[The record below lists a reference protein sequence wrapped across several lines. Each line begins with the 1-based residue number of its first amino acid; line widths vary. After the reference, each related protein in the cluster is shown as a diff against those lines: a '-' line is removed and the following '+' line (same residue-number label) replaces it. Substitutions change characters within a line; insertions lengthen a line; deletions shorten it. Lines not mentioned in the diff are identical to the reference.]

1 MNNCGCKRPAV
12 GPEPHAPVPLHGG
25 GFVPNAIEWLKE
37 KIDRLFGTAVFTVNG
52 HEPEGGNVDVIV
64 PSKVSELEN
73 DAGYLTEHQD
83 VSGIASTAEEAL
95 SVATDA
101 AENSVRAVNGK
112 TPTAGS
118 VKIVLDDLAD
128 KDGNIETTK
137 TIMVSRDGGE
147 SHVAVALYSDL
158 IGEIDTHNNDVAAH
172 TKLMATVARIYAT
185 KTEVGDKYDKTGGPI
200 SGDVSISGSLSLTGS
215 APKITANQKDFS
227 FPAESGKLARA
238 EDYYTTAEVDNKI
251 TTFVAHYLTGKDSA
265 GHFVPFATRAALD
278 YAKQHHTE
286 EDPQFFYAGEPFT
299 PTKNDYCVVLADET
313 VGGKT
318 ARYSFVGE
326 WPTGSWQYQYT
337 INDTAFSEAQWA
349 AINSGVTGAWMESTL
364 SALQSEVDR
373 AKAAET
379 QLTTKA
385 NELDTS
391 KADKATTLA
400 GYGITDAATKKDV
413 EAKADK
419 TALQS
424 EVDRAQAAEAQ
435 LTTKANELDTA
446 KLDKTGGVVDG
457 DIEINGR
464 QGLVVKSSPY
474 YIGFRQPDGSI
485 VYLQSLL
492 DDKLDAGGTAANSTK
507 LGGVEAGKYALKSN
521 IPAVVAPSASATAGQ
536 AADAKAVNDALAG
549 KVDNAEGVV
558 EYSLEVINRDVHT
571 ILTGNAIV
579 HGQIGDD
586 VTVMLPNK
594 SGTFA
599 ITSDIEDAISGKA
612 NKSELPYS
620 LVVKE
625 IKNGTVSLDDRADN
639 YVDAR
644 TLGTSGSLDID
655 FPVLVDGRSRDFV
668 LAIECGENPPTISY
682 AAFATI
688 MSEDA
693 STLTPEPGMN
703 IYAFTEFKTNM
714 FLVARKTVAT
724 VVVNTPESSNQVLL
738 AMQKRGID
746 TTNITDFGKVA
757 NTLGLGDTATPQ
769 DAIDAV
775 MN

>member
-1 MNNCGCKRPAV
+1 MNNCGCKRPAF

-25 GFVPNAIEWLKE
+25 GFVPNAIEWLKK
-37 KIDRLFGTAVFTVNG
+37 KIDKLFGTAVFTVNG
-52 HEPEGGNVDVIV
+52 HEPEGGN
-64 PSKVSELEN
+64 
-73 DAGYLTEHQD
+73 
-83 VSGIASTAEEAL
+83 
-95 SVATDA
+95 
-101 AENSVRAVNGK
+101 
-112 TPTAGS
+112 

-147 SHVAVALYSDL
+147 SYDAVALYSDL
-158 IGEIDTHNNDVAAH
+158 IKAIDAHNNDEVAH
-172 TKLMATVARIYAT
+172 PELMATVTEVFAT
-185 KTEVGDKYDKTGGPI
+185 KTEVEKKYDKTGGAI
-200 SGDVSISGSLSLTGS
+200 TGDVSISGSLSLSGS

-227 FPAESGKLARA
+227 FPTESGKLARA
-238 EDYYTTAEVDNKI
+238 EDYYTTAEVDDKI

-364 SALQSEVDR
+364 SALQAEVQR
-373 AKAAET
+373 AQAAET
-379 QLTTKA
+379 QLTTK
-385 NELDTS
+385 T
-391 KADKATTLA
+391 
-400 GYGITDAATKKDV
+400 
-413 EAKADK
+413 
-419 TALQS
+419 
-424 EVDRAQAAEAQ
+424 
-435 LTTKANELDTA
+435 NELDTA
-446 KLDKTGGVVDG
+446 KADRTELTSHLENKSNPHKVTVDQIGAVPFVVDSSG
-457 DIEINGR
+457 NKTAVTIGSRKSGSSVGEGSLANGSDVAAIGPSSHAEGIETTAYEGAHAE
-464 QGLVVKSSPY
+464 GLGTTARGNHSHAEGQNTTA
-474 YIGFRQPDGSI
+474 IADGSHTDGTYAYTLRYHDYSYTWNGDGSKSENNPYTSHGYGTYNI
-485 VYLQSLL
+485 NPEGGLGGFWIGEQT
-492 DDKLDAGGTAANSTK
+492 LDAIIAA
-507 LGGVEAGKYALKSN
+507 
-521 IPAVVAPSASATAGQ
+521 
-536 AADAKAVNDALAG
+536 
-549 KVDNAEGVV
+549 
-558 EYSLEVINRDVHT
+558 
-571 ILTGNAIV
+571 
-579 HGQIGDD
+579 
-586 VTVMLPNK
+586 
-594 SGTFA
+594 
-599 ITSDIEDAISGKA
+599 AISGSGKA
-612 NKSELPYS
+612 DKSELPYS
-620 LVVKE
+620 LVVKGIE
-625 IKNGTVSLDDRADN
+625 NGTVSLDDRADN

-644 TLGTSGSLDID
+644 ALGSSDSLDID

-668 LAIECGENPPTISY
+668 LAVECGANPPTISY

-688 MSEDA
+688 MAEDA
-693 STLTPEPGMN
+693 STLAPEQGMN

-714 FLVARKTVAT
+714 FLAARKTVDT
-724 VVVNTPESSNQVLL
+724 VVVNTPESSDQVLL

-746 TTNITDFGKVA
+746 TTNITDFGEVA

>member
-1 MNNCGCKRPAV
+1 MNNCGCKRPAF

-25 GFVPNAIEWLKE
+25 GFVPNAIEWLKK
-37 KIDRLFGTAVFTVNG
+37 KIDKLFGTAVFTVNG

-83 VSGIASTAEEAL
+83 VSGIAATAEEAL

-101 AENSVRAVNGK
+101 AENSVRIINGK
-112 TPTAGS
+112 SPTAGS

-158 IGEIDTHNNDVAAH
+158 ISEIDTHNNDGAAH
-172 TKLMATVARIYAT
+172 PKLMTTIANNFAT

-227 FPAESGKLARA
+227 FPTESGKLARA
-238 EDYYTTAEVDNKI
+238 EDYYTMAEVDNKI

-299 PTKNDYCVVLADET
+299 PTKNDYCVVLEDET
-313 VGGKT
+313 VEGKT

-349 AINSGVTGAWMESTL
+349 AINSGVTSAWMENTL
-364 SALQSEVDR
+364 SALQ
-373 AKAAET
+373 A
-379 QLTTKA
+379 
-385 NELDTS
+385 
-391 KADKATTLA
+391 
-400 GYGITDAATKKDV
+400 
-413 EAKADK
+413 
-419 TALQS
+419 

-435 LTTKANELDTA
+435 FTTKANELDTN
-446 KLDKTGGVVDG
+446 KLDKT
-457 DIEINGR
+457 
-464 QGLVVKSSPY
+464 
-474 YIGFRQPDGSI
+474 
-485 VYLQSLL
+485 
-492 DDKLDAGGTAANSTK
+492 
-507 LGGVEAGKYALKSN
+507 
-521 IPAVVAPSASATAGQ
+521 AVVAPSSSATAGQ
-536 AADAKAVNDALAG
+536 AADAKAVNDALER
-549 KVDNAEGVV
+549 KVANIEGVV
-558 EYSLEVINRDVHT
+558 ESSLEVINRDVHT
-571 ILTGNAIV
+571 VLTGNAIV

-586 VTVMLPNK
+586 ATVMLPNK
-594 SGTFA
+594 NGTFA
-599 ITSDIEDAISGKA
+599 LTSDIEDAISGKA

-620 LVVKE
+620 IVVKE

-644 TLGTSGSLDID
+644 TLGTSNSLDID

-668 LAIECGENPPTISY
+668 LAVECGENPPTISY

-688 MSEDA
+688 MAEDA
-693 STLTPEPGMN
+693 SALAPEPGMN

-714 FLVARKTVAT
+714 FLAARKTVNT
-724 VVVNTPESSNQVLL
+724 VVVNTPESSDQVLL

>member
-1 MNNCGCKRPAV
+1 MNNCGCKRPAF

-25 GFVPNAIEWLKE
+25 GFVPNAIEWLKK
-37 KIDRLFGTAVFTVNG
+37 KIDKLFGTAVFTVNG

-83 VSGIASTAEEAL
+83 VSGIAATAEEAL

-101 AENSVRAVNGK
+101 AENSVRIINGK
-112 TPTAGS
+112 SPTAGS

-158 IGEIDTHNNDVAAH
+158 ISEIDTHNNDGAAH
-172 TKLMATVARIYAT
+172 PKLMTTIANNFAT

-227 FPAESGKLARA
+227 FPTESGKLARA
-238 EDYYTTAEVDNKI
+238 EDYYTMAEVDNKI

-299 PTKNDYCVVLADET
+299 PTKNDYCVVLEDET
-313 VGGKT
+313 VEGKT

-349 AINSGVTGAWMESTL
+349 AINSGVTSAWMESTL
-364 SALQSEVDR
+364 SALQAEVDR
-373 AKAAET
+373 AKAAEA
-379 QLTTKA
+379 QFTTKA
-385 NELDTS
+385 NELDT
-391 KADKATTLA
+391 
-400 GYGITDAATKKDV
+400 
-413 EAKADK
+413 
-419 TALQS
+419 
-424 EVDRAQAAEAQ
+424 
-435 LTTKANELDTA
+435 N
-446 KLDKTGGVVDG
+446 KLDKT
-457 DIEINGR
+457 
-464 QGLVVKSSPY
+464 
-474 YIGFRQPDGSI
+474 
-485 VYLQSLL
+485 
-492 DDKLDAGGTAANSTK
+492 
-507 LGGVEAGKYALKSN
+507 
-521 IPAVVAPSASATAGQ
+521 AVVAPSSSATAGQ
-536 AADAKAVNDALAG
+536 AADAKAVNDALER
-549 KVDNAEGVV
+549 KVANIEGVV
-558 EYSLEVINRDVHT
+558 ESSLEVINRDVHT
-571 ILTGNAIV
+571 VLTGNAIV

-586 VTVMLPNK
+586 ATVMLPNK
-594 SGTFA
+594 NGTFA
-599 ITSDIEDAISGKA
+599 LTSDIEDAISGKA

-620 LVVKE
+620 IVVKE

-644 TLGTSGSLDID
+644 TLGTSNSLDID

-668 LAIECGENPPTISY
+668 LAVECGENPPTISY

-688 MSEDA
+688 MAEDA
-693 STLTPEPGMN
+693 SALAPEPGMN

-714 FLVARKTVAT
+714 FLAARKTVNT
-724 VVVNTPESSNQVLL
+724 VVVNTPESSDQVLL

>member
-25 GFVPNAIEWLKE
+25 GFVPNAIEWLKK
-37 KIDRLFGTAVFTVNG
+37 KIDKLFGTAVFTVNG
-52 HEPEGGNVDVIV
+52 HEPEGGNV
-64 PSKVSELEN
+64 
-73 DAGYLTEHQD
+73 
-83 VSGIASTAEEAL
+83 
-95 SVATDA
+95 
-101 AENSVRAVNGK
+101 
-112 TPTAGS
+112 
-118 VKIVLDDLAD
+118 KIVLDDLAD

-137 TIMVSRDGGE
+137 NIMVSRDGGE

-158 IGEIDTHNNDVAAH
+158 ISEIDAHNNNEAAH
-172 TKLMATVARIYAT
+172 PKLMATVARDYAT
-185 KTEVGDKYDKTGGPI
+185 KTEVEKKYDKTGGPI

-227 FPAESGKLARA
+227 FPNESGKLARA

-364 SALQSEVDR
+364 SALQAEVDR
-373 AKAAET
+373 AKAAENAA
-379 QLTTKA
+379 QTKA
-385 NELDTS
+385 NELDTT
-391 KADKATTLA
+391 KADKSALTTHVNNKENPHA
-400 GYGITDAATKKDV
+400 VTAEQTGAVPFVVDSSGK
-413 EAKADK
+413 K
-419 TALQS
+419 TAVTIGS
-424 EVDRAQAAEAQ
+424 RKIDSSVGEDSF
-435 LTTKANELDTA
+435 AN
-446 KLDKTGGVVDG
+446 
-457 DIEINGR
+457 
-464 QGLVVKSSPY
+464 
-474 YIGFRQPDGSI
+474 GSD
-485 VYLQSLL
+485 V
-492 DDKLDAGGTAANSTK
+492 TAAGRS
-507 LGGVEAGKYALKSN
+507 SH
-521 IPAVVAPSASATAGQ
+521 
-536 AADAKAVNDALAG
+536 
-549 KVDNAEGVV
+549 AEGVGTTAYDGAHAEGV
-558 EYSLEVINRDVHT
+558 RTTAMGYYSHAEGQNTIAVANGSHT
-571 ILTGNAIV
+571 DGIYSCTLRYDDYSYTWNGDGTKTEDSLYTS
-579 HGQIGDD
+579 HGY
-586 VTVMLPNK
+586 
-594 SGTFA
+594 GTFNINPDGGLRGFWIGEQTLEA
-599 ITSDIEDAISGKA
+599 IIAAAISGKA

-620 LVVKE
+620 LVVKGIE
-625 IKNGTVSLDDRADN
+625 NGTVSLDDRADN

-644 TLGTSGSLDID
+644 ALGSSNSLDID

-668 LAIECGENPPTISY
+668 LAVECGENPPTISY

-688 MSEDA
+688 MAEDA
-693 STLTPEPGMN
+693 STLAPEQGMN
-703 IYAFTEFKTNM
+703 IYAFTEFKTNV
-714 FLVARKTVAT
+714 FLVARKTVDT

>member
-83 VSGIASTAEEAL
+83 VSGIAATAEEAL

-101 AENSVRAVNGK
+101 AENSVRIVNGK
-112 TPTAGS
+112 APTGGS

-158 IGEIDTHNNDVAAH
+158 ISEIDTHNNDGAAH
-172 TKLMATVARIYAT
+172 PKLMTTIANNFAT
-185 KTEVGDKYDKTGGPI
+185 KTEVGGKYDKTGGPI
-200 SGDVSISGSLSLTGS
+200 SGDVSITGSLSLTGS

-227 FPAESGKLARA
+227 FPTESGKLARA

-364 SALQSEVDR
+364 SALQAEVQR
-373 AKAAET
+373 AQAAET

-385 NELDTS
+385 ENAQSAANAASD
-391 KADKATTLA
+391 KADAANGALA
-400 GYGITDAATKKDV
+400 K
-413 EAKADK
+413 
-419 TALQS
+419 
-424 EVDRAQAAEAQ
+424 
-435 LTTKANELDTA
+435 
-446 KLDKTGGVVDG
+446 KLDKT
-457 DIEINGR
+457 
-464 QGLVVKSSPY
+464 
-474 YIGFRQPDGSI
+474 
-485 VYLQSLL
+485 
-492 DDKLDAGGTAANSTK
+492 
-507 LGGVEAGKYALKSN
+507 
-521 IPAVVAPSASATAGQ
+521 AVVAPSASATAGQ
-536 AADAKAVNDALAG
+536 AADAKAVNDALNG
-549 KVDNAEGVV
+549 KVDNIEGVV

-571 ILTGNAIV
+571 VLTGNAIV

-586 VTVMLPNK
+586 VTAMLPNK

-599 ITSDIEDAISGKA
+599 LTSDIEDAISGKA

-644 TLGTSGSLDID
+644 ALGSSDSLDID

-668 LAIECGENPPTISY
+668 LAVECGENPPTISY

-688 MSEDA
+688 MAEDA
-693 STLTPEPGMN
+693 STLAPEPGMN

-714 FLVARKTVAT
+714 FLVARKTVDT

-746 TTNITDFGKVA
+746 TTNITDFGEVA

>member
-1 MNNCGCKRPAV
+1 MNNCGCKRPAF

-83 VSGIASTAEEAL
+83 VSGIAATAEEAL

-101 AENSVRAVNGK
+101 AENSVRIVNGK
-112 TPTAGS
+112 APTGGS

-137 TIMVSRDGGE
+137 TLMVSRDGGE

-158 IGEIDTHNNDVAAH
+158 ISEIDTHNNDGAAH
-172 TKLMATVARIYAT
+172 PKLMTTIANNFAT
-185 KTEVGDKYDKTGGPI
+185 KTEVGGKYDKTGGPI

-227 FPAESGKLARA
+227 FPTESGKLARA

-251 TTFVAHYLTGKDSA
+251 TTFVAHYLTGKDST

-299 PTKNDYCVVLADET
+299 PTKNDYCVVLEDET
-313 VGGKT
+313 IEGKT

-349 AINSGVTGAWMESTL
+349 AINSGVTSAWMESTL
-364 SALQSEVDR
+364 STLQAEVDR
-373 AKAAET
+373 AKAAEA

-385 NELDTS
+385 NELDTA

-419 TALQS
+419 TALES
-424 EVDRAQAAEAQ
+424 EVKRAQAAEAQ
-435 LTTKANELDTA
+435 LTTKAENAQTAANAAQTAANAAQTAANAANDKANELDAAKADKSALTA
-446 KLDKTGGVVDG
+446 HVENTNNPHGVTAAQVGAVSTSPSPASDKTFDWCPSGVDG
-457 DIEINGR
+457 NIRLFGTFYKTGIGLGLWSGGGSLFNYHDDTTDIY
-464 QGLVVKSSPY
+464 Q
-474 YIGFRQPDGSI
+474 FQ
-485 VYLQSLL
+485 
-492 DDKLDAGGTAANSTK
+492 
-507 LGGVEAGKYALKSN
+507 
-521 IPAVVAPSASATAGQ
+521 
-536 AADAKAVNDALAG
+536 
-549 KVDNAEGVV
+549 
-558 EYSLEVINRDVHT
+558 
-571 ILTGNAIV
+571 TG
-579 HGQIGDD
+579 
-586 VTVMLPNK
+586 K
-594 SGTFA
+594 SGDLA
-599 ITSDIEDAISGKA
+599 LTSDIEDAVKDKA
-612 NKSELPYS
+612 DRASLAPEYSPSAAYSVGSIVYHDGNIYQCTTAIAEGGEAWNAAHWELRKLDDFFTESNSLLTGTIDARLPYPLYS
-620 LVVKE
+620 VPSTGLLK
-625 IKNGTVSLDDRADN
+625 DRAIN
-639 YVDAR
+639 
-644 TLGTSGSLDID
+644 TTSLASVTVPNNFTDL
-655 FPVLVDGRSRDFV
+655 LVR
-668 LAIECGENPPTISY
+668 A
-682 AAFATI
+682 
-688 MSEDA
+688 
-693 STLTPEPGMN
+693 
-703 IYAFTEFKTNM
+703 
-714 FLVARKTVAT
+714 TVA
-724 VVVNTPESSNQVLL
+724 SSLSVTMPAAIATKYGDAFPGEAGEYLV
-738 AMQKRGID
+738 
-746 TTNITDFGKVA
+746 TITKTGAAEAYVRTIKLEEVA
-757 NTLGLGDTATPQ
+757 NA
-769 DAIDAV
+769 
-775 MN
+775 

>member
-1 MNNCGCKRPAV
+1 MNNCGCKRPAF

-52 HEPEGGNVDVIV
+52 QKPEGGNVDVIV

-83 VSGIASTAEEAL
+83 VSGIAATAEEAL

-101 AENSVRAVNGK
+101 AENSVRIVNGK
-112 TPTAGS
+112 GPTDGN

-137 TIMVSRDGGE
+137 TLMVSRDGGE
-147 SHVAVALYSDL
+147 SHVAVALFSDL
-158 IGEIDTHNNDVAAH
+158 ISEIDTHNNDESAH
-172 TKLMATVARIYAT
+172 PKLMSTVTRIFAT
-185 KTEVGDKYDKTGGPI
+185 KTEVEKKYDKTGGPI
-200 SGDVSISGSLSLTGS
+200 SGDVSITGSLSLTGS
-215 APKITANQKDFS
+215 DPKITANQKDFS
-227 FPAESGKLARA
+227 FPTESGKLARA

-299 PTKNDYCVVLADET
+299 PTKNDYCVVLEDET
-313 VGGKT
+313 VEGKT

-349 AINSGVTGAWMESTL
+349 AINSGVTSAWMESTL
-364 SALQSEVDR
+364 SALQAEVDR
-373 AKAAET
+373 AK
-379 QLTTKA
+379 
-385 NELDTS
+385 
-391 KADKATTLA
+391 
-400 GYGITDAATKKDV
+400 
-413 EAKADK
+413 
-419 TALQS
+419 
-424 EVDRAQAAEAQ
+424 AAEAQ
-435 LTTKANELDTA
+435 LTTKANELDTN
-446 KLDKTGGVVDG
+446 KLDKT
-457 DIEINGR
+457 
-464 QGLVVKSSPY
+464 
-474 YIGFRQPDGSI
+474 
-485 VYLQSLL
+485 
-492 DDKLDAGGTAANSTK
+492 
-507 LGGVEAGKYALKSN
+507 
-521 IPAVVAPSASATAGQ
+521 AVVAPSASATVGQ
-536 AADAKAVNDALAG
+536 AADAKAVNDALAN
-549 KVDNAEGVV
+549 KVDNGHGVIKYTLTFGTDDDPTQTQV
-558 EYSLEVINRDVHT
+558 SASSITRKVPSAGGDVIVT
-571 ILTGNAIV
+571 IN
-579 HGQIGDD
+579 
-586 VTVMLPNK
+586 LPEKN
-594 SGTFA
+594 GTFA
-599 ITSDIEDAISGKA
+599 LTSDIEDAISGKA

-644 TLGTSGSLDID
+644 TLGTSDSLDID

-714 FLVARKTVAT
+714 FLAARKTVDT
-724 VVVNTPESSNQVLL
+724 VVVNTPESSDQVLL

-757 NTLGLGDTATPQ
+757 NTLGLVDTATPQ

>member
-1 MNNCGCKRPAV
+1 MNNCGCKRPAF

-25 GFVPNAIEWLKE
+25 GFVPNAIEWLKK
-37 KIDRLFGTAVFTVNG
+37 KIDKLFGTAVFTVNG
-52 HEPEGGNVDVIV
+52 HKPEGGNVDVIV

-83 VSGIASTAEEAL
+83 VSGIAATAEEAL

-101 AENSVRAVNGK
+101 AENSVRIVNGK
-112 TPTAGS
+112 TPTGGS

-128 KDGNIETTK
+128 KDGNIETSK
-137 TIMVSRDGGE
+137 TLMVSRDGGE

-158 IGEIDTHNNDVAAH
+158 ISEIDIHNNDVRAH
-172 TKLMATVARIYAT
+172 TKLMSTIANDYAT
-185 KTEVGDKYDKTGGPI
+185 KTEVGGKYDKTGGPI

-227 FPAESGKLARA
+227 FPTESGKLARA

-251 TTFVAHYLTGKDSA
+251 TTFVAHYLTGKDST

-299 PTKNDYCVVLADET
+299 PTKNDYCVVLVDET

-349 AINSGVTGAWMESTL
+349 AINSGVTGAWMENTL
-364 SALQSEVDR
+364 SALQAEVDR
-373 AKAAET
+373 AK
-379 QLTTKA
+379 
-385 NELDTS
+385 
-391 KADKATTLA
+391 
-400 GYGITDAATKKDV
+400 
-413 EAKADK
+413 
-419 TALQS
+419 
-424 EVDRAQAAEAQ
+424 AAEAQ
-435 LTTKANELDTA
+435 LTTKANELDTN
-446 KLDKTGGVVDG
+446 KLDKT
-457 DIEINGR
+457 
-464 QGLVVKSSPY
+464 
-474 YIGFRQPDGSI
+474 
-485 VYLQSLL
+485 
-492 DDKLDAGGTAANSTK
+492 
-507 LGGVEAGKYALKSN
+507 
-521 IPAVVAPSASATAGQ
+521 AVVAPSASATKGQ
-536 AADAKAVNDALAG
+536 AADAEAVNGALES
-549 KVDNAEGVV
+549 KVDKTEGVV

-571 ILTGNAIV
+571 VLTGNAIV

-594 SGTFA
+594 NGTFA
-599 ITSDIEDAISGKA
+599 LTSDIADAISGKA

-644 TLGTSGSLDID
+644 TLGSSDSLDID

-668 LAIECGENPPTISY
+668 LAVECGENPPTISY

-688 MSEDA
+688 MADDA
-693 STLTPEPGMN
+693 SALTPEPGMN

-714 FLVARKTVAT
+714 FLAARKTVDT
-724 VVVNTPESSNQVLL
+724 VVVNTPESSDQVLL

>member
-1 MNNCGCKRPAV
+1 MNNCGCKRPAF

-25 GFVPNAIEWLKE
+25 GFVPNAIEWLKK
-37 KIDRLFGTAVFTVNG
+37 KIDKLFGTVVFTVNG

-101 AENSVRAVNGK
+101 AENSVRIVNGK
-112 TPTAGS
+112 TPTGGS

-137 TIMVSRDGGE
+137 TLMVSRDGGE

-158 IGEIDTHNNDVAAH
+158 ISEIDTHNNDGAAH
-172 TKLMATVARIYAT
+172 PKLMTTIANNFAT
-185 KTEVGDKYDKTGGPI
+185 KTEVGGKYDKTGGPI

-227 FPAESGKLARA
+227 FPTESGKLARA

-251 TTFVAHYLTGKDSA
+251 TTFVAHYLTGKDST

-286 EDPQFFYAGEPFT
+286 EDPQFFYVGKPFT
-299 PTKNDYCVVLADET
+299 PTKNDYCVVLEDET
-313 VGGKT
+313 VEGKT

-349 AINSGVTGAWMESTL
+349 AINSGVTGAWMENTL
-364 SALQSEVDR
+364 SALQAEV
-373 AKAAET
+373 
-379 QLTTKA
+379 Q
-385 NELDTS
+385 
-391 KADKATTLA
+391 
-400 GYGITDAATKKDV
+400 
-413 EAKADK
+413 
-419 TALQS
+419 
-424 EVDRAQAAEAQ
+424 RAQDAEAQ

-446 KLDKTGGVVDG
+446 KADRTELTTHLENKANPHKVTADQVGAVPFVVDSSSNKTAVT
-457 DIEINGR
+457 IGR
-464 QGLVVKSSPY
+464 RKSGSSVGEGSLAA
-474 YIGFRQPDGSI
+474 GFD
-485 VYLQSLL
+485 V
-492 DDKLDAGGTAANSTK
+492 
-507 LGGVEAGKYALKSN
+507 
-521 IPAVVAPSASATAGQ
+521 SASGPYSH
-536 AADAKAVNDALAG
+536 
-549 KVDNAEGVV
+549 AEGV
-558 EYSLEVINRDVHT
+558 ETIAYEGAHAEGIGTTAMGNYSHAEGQNTV
-571 ILTGNAIV
+571 AIADGSHAAGIYSYTLRYHDYAYAWNGDGSKSENNPYTS
-579 HGQIGDD
+579 HGA
-586 VTVMLPNK
+586 
-594 SGTFA
+594 GTFNINPEGGLGGFWIGEQTLEA
-599 ITSDIEDAISGKA
+599 IIAAAISGKA

-620 LVVKE
+620 IVVKE

-644 TLGTSGSLDID
+644 TLGTSDSLDID
-655 FPVLVDGRSRDFV
+655 FPVLVNGRSRDFV
-668 LAIECGENPPTISY
+668 LAVECGENPPTISY

-688 MSEDA
+688 MAEDA

-714 FLVARKTVAT
+714 FLAARKTVDT

>member
-25 GFVPNAIEWLKE
+25 GFVPNAIEWLKK
-37 KIDRLFGTAVFTVNG
+37 KIDKLFGTAVFTVNG

-101 AENSVRAVNGK
+101 AENSVRIVNGK

-147 SHVAVALYSDL
+147 SHDAVALYSDL
-158 IGEIDTHNNDVAAH
+158 TNVIDVHNNDEVAH
-172 TKLMATVARIYAT
+172 PELMATVAEVFAT
-185 KTEVGDKYDKTGGPI
+185 KTEVEKKYDKTGGAI
-200 SGDVSISGSLSLTGS
+200 TGDVSISGSLSLTGS
-215 APKITANQKDFS
+215 VPKITANQKDFS
-227 FPAESGKLARA
+227 FPTESGKLARA
-238 EDYYTTAEVDNKI
+238 EDYYTTAEVDDKI
-251 TTFVAHYLTGKDSA
+251 TTFVAHYLTGKDSS
-265 GHFVPFATRAALD
+265 GHFVPFATHAALD

-364 SALQSEVDR
+364 SALQAEVDR
-373 AKAAET
+373 AK
-379 QLTTKA
+379 
-385 NELDTS
+385 
-391 KADKATTLA
+391 
-400 GYGITDAATKKDV
+400 
-413 EAKADK
+413 
-419 TALQS
+419 
-424 EVDRAQAAEAQ
+424 AAEAQ

-446 KLDKTGGVVDG
+446 KLDKT
-457 DIEINGR
+457 
-464 QGLVVKSSPY
+464 
-474 YIGFRQPDGSI
+474 
-485 VYLQSLL
+485 
-492 DDKLDAGGTAANSTK
+492 
-507 LGGVEAGKYALKSN
+507 
-521 IPAVVAPSASATAGQ
+521 AVVAPSASATAGQ
-536 AADAKAVNDALAG
+536 AADAKAVNDALAN
-549 KVDNAEGVV
+549 KVDNGHGVIKYTLTFGMDDNPIQTQV
-558 EYSLEVINRDVHT
+558 SASSITRKVPSAGGDVIVT
-571 ILTGNAIV
+571 I
-579 HGQIGDD
+579 D
-586 VTVMLPNK
+586 LPEKN
-594 SGTFA
+594 GTFA
-599 ITSDIEDAISGKA
+599 LTSDIEDAISGKA

-625 IKNGTVSLDDRADN
+625 IENGTVSLDDHAEN

-644 TLGTSGSLDID
+644 TLGSSDSLDID

-668 LAIECGENPPTISY
+668 LAVECGENPPTISY

-688 MSEDA
+688 MAEDA

-714 FLVARKTVAT
+714 FLVARKTVDT